1 MGRENITESGDKRC
15 MNDYLDDMGRAMDR
29 IISELDKYLDKYLDK
44 KEKSDERKN

>member
-29 IISELDKYLDKYLDK
+29 IISELDKYLDK
-44 KEKSDERKN
+44 KEDNDDVRKRKST

>member
-1 MGRENITESGDKRC
+1 MSRENITESGDNRC

-29 IISELDKYLDKYLDK
+29 IISELDKYLDK